1 MIDSTVDESGNKT
14 TTISSEQ
21 ITGFSIDFLLAG
33 YETTANVLGYTSY
46 LLAMNTDI
54 QEKLQEQIDIYFE
67 ENPVSIYT
75 QNIKIVLQFCV

>member
-21 ITGFSIDFLLAG
+21 ITAFAVDFLMAG
-33 YETTANVLGYTSY
+33 YETTANTLSYTSY
-46 LLAMNTDI
+46 LLAMNTDV
-54 QEKLQEQIDIYFE
+54 QDKLQEEIDNYFE

-75 QNIKIVLQFCV
+75 